1 MSDMNTDK
9 ELSMDELKAVSGAGV
24 DFNEPYSDVEYC
36 EEKMVQAKAKRKVE
50 KGVPGVSTNDLQGG
64 PPRW

>member
-36 EEKMVQAKAKRKVE
+36 
-50 KGVPGVSTNDLQGG
+50 
-64 PPRW
+64 